1 MYIEDYS
8 SPIWLTEPS
17 HRTRSRSCKPKLNK
31 KKGTAKL
38 QVKVPG
44 PGSLKLAGKSL
55 AKSKATPDQ
64 ASKVKL
70 KVAPKGKLKKKL
82 RKRGKL
88 TVKPSITFT
97 PDGGEAA
104 TKKATVKLKYK
115 RR

>member
-1 MYIEDYS
+1 M
-8 SPIWLTEPS
+8 
-17 HRTRSRSCKPKLNK
+17 
-31 KKGTAKL
+31 
-38 QVKVPG
+38 KVPG
-44 PGSLKLAGKSL
+44 AGIARSSTGKSL
-55 AKSKATPDQ
+55 AKSKATPGQ

-104 TKKATVKLKYK
+104 T
-115 RR
+115 RRRP

>member
-1 MYIEDYS
+1 M
-8 SPIWLTEPS
+8 
-17 HRTRSRSCKPKLNK
+17 
-31 KKGTAKL
+31 
-38 QVKVPG
+38 
-44 PGSLKLAGKSL
+44 
-55 AKSKATPDQ
+55 
-64 ASKVKL
+64 KL

-104 TKKATVKLKYK
+104 TEKATVKLKYK